1 MMIKVLR
8 MSSSFVTTNFLMVL
22 LALLD
27 SVDGICYFPAAYQGV
42 YETQA
47 VGVGSSGISYS
58 TISVLYDSIPV
69 WGYCYRRVGS
79 NVILKEDSGGVTC
92 FRCFHLS
99 LRSSN
104 VLQMHTRDLNKC
116 FTTEEAALATCVSQE
131 DVMASAG
138 QISEVI
144 MFRTKGF
151 LGEPAVS
158 PTFCPIN
165 GAYTFTYSI
174 NDGTETS
181 LECDTP
187 VSEISDCPFGFGFNL
202 QFKQCSFGQM
212 ELSFHCLGDW
222 EGRRGE
228 RFVALMDTGAALSDD
243 RPRYRCALYKEDPAT
258 GKVSMA
264 LSSDSTCV
272 SQLYSSSSG
281 YETLML
287 QPAADQGA
295 WSQDLPASCDFPDW
309 VQGQW
314 EHLDFAGD
322 TLVYK
327 DHRNFKTYT
336 GKCVPGASNPERFL
350 VYTRSQCGD
359 EVYKCVWIKQRGLN
373 TIEIQMSLFDSAGSA
388 DPSLCRDENFLERA
402 WTTQG
407 RARIEEK
414 APYMFTGEYTGVIP
428 DTDGLCAKLY
438 SDCNNPEIMFYTI
451 FNCFN
456 RSEVFEERE
465 YECLGQWVEDG
476 VIYTYTERRDM
487 EGHECFVGSTT
498 RAGEIYLK
506 EAGHNCERGQQP
518 ARDGMRMSRVAE
530 CYYHNNN
537 NKNPRFDWRLP
548 TTTVAATAAGE
559 GGGGRQASAAADL
572 RATVITHWLPLALV
586 LSLLR
591 SGFW

>member
-1 MMIKVLR
+1 MFVLFGGVR
-8 MSSSFVTTNFLMVL
+8 
-22 LALLD
+22 
-27 SVDGICYFPAAYQGV
+27 GICYFPAVYQGV

-47 VGVGSSGISYS
+47 VGVGSSGLSYS
-58 TISVLYDSIPV
+58 SISVLYDSIPV

-104 VLQMHTRDLNKC
+104 VLQIHTKGLNTC
-116 FTTEEAALATCVSQE
+116 FTTEEAALNTCVSQE
-131 DVMASAG
+131 EVAA
-138 QISEVI
+138 QQVSEVI

-165 GAYTFTYSI
+165 GAYTFTYSV
-174 NDGTETS
+174 NDGTENS
-181 LECDTP
+181 LECENP

-202 QFKQCSFGQM
+202 QFKQCSFGEM

-222 EGRRGE
+222 AGREGE

-272 SQLYSSSSG
+272 SHLDSSERG
-281 YETLML
+281 YETLVL
-287 QPAADQGA
+287 HPAEAPT
-295 WSQDLPASCDFPDW
+295 WSAVEASCMFPDW
-309 VQGQW
+309 VQGEW
-314 EHLDFAGD
+314 EHLQFTGD
-322 TLVYK
+322 TMVYK

-336 GKCVPGASNPERFL
+336 GKCVPRGGGSANPERFL
-350 VYTRSQCGD
+350 VLTRTQCGD
-359 EVYKCVWIKQRGLN
+359 EVYKCVWMKQRGLN
-373 TIEIQMSLFDSAGSA
+373 TLEIQVSLFDSSSP
-388 DPSLCRDENFLERA
+388 DQSLCRDENFLDRA

-407 RARIEEK
+407 RADIQEK

-456 RSEVFEERE
+456 RTEVFEERE

-487 EGHECFVGSTT
+487 QGHECF
-498 RAGEIYLK
+498 AGAVTKTGELYLK
-506 EAGHNCERGQQP
+506 EAGHNCERGQLP
-518 ARDGMRMSRVAE
+518 AKDGMRMSRVAE
-530 CYYHNNN
+530 CYYHHNN
-537 NKNPRFDWRLP
+537 NPRFNWRLP
-548 TTTVAATAAGE
+548 TSTPPTTHHHTTAGAKPTTTTIS
-559 GGGGRQASAAADL
+559 QLMLAS
-572 RATVITHWLPLALV
+572 TALQFIY
-586 LSLLR
+586 SR
-591 SGFW
+591 HF